1 MREVKKKEMTRRER
15 KETRWLT
22 PTDRQRWTKTNRPA
36 RRQKGLEEVE
46 RGRTVER
53 KHRGEVK
60 LGWKRRTGSGRKERG
75 RSGVDSESRESADR
89 SVLEVRWERT
99 GKREDRE
106 WRKTR
111 GKRSQGEVK
120 NQRKRRRNPEDRIP
134 LPEIQE
140 WTEQVVRVG
149 TGYRVRKDEE
159 DPKKRRFDV
168 GYADR
173 KTYNR
178 KEGREAIIEKSNMGR
193 TVIGKG
199 PDARVKVRN
208 AVCAMEKRRRVS
220 EYTGSGIRRKSE
232 VGKQKLKPTKPQA
245 KA

>member
-1 MREVKKKEMTRRER
+1 MTRRER

-22 PTDRQRWTKTNRPA
+22 PTERKRWTETNRSA
-36 RRQKGLEEVE
+36 KRQKGLEEVE
-46 RGRTVER
+46 RGRTFER

-60 LGWKRRTGSGRKERG
+60 LGWKRRTGSGRKERVPLG
-75 RSGVDSESRESADR
+75 RLGGEVESGESAER
-89 SVLEVRWERT
+89 SELEVRWKRT
-99 GKREDRE
+99 GKAEDGE

-111 GKRSQGEVK
+111 RKRSQGEVK
-120 NQRKRRRNPEDRIP
+120 DQRKRRRNPEDRTP
-134 LPEIQE
+134 RPDIQE

-173 KTYNR
+173 KPYKR
-178 KEGREAIIEKSNMGR
+178 KEGREATIDKSNMGR